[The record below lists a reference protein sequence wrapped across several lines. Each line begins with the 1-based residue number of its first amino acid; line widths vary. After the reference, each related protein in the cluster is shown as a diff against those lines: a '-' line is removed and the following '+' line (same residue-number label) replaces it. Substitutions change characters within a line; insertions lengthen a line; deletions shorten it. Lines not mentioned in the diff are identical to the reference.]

1 MKKLTVNKTGVL
13 LLILGLFL
21 MQDKLQEWFT
31 PFQYLDEAFGL
42 LLIPLGVLRF
52 RQKRNLLA
60 NNRRT
65 VLFFVLL
72 GIFWLCGWAGWLRYQ
87 YQPFISAAKDAY
99 VNLKFFLA
107 AAAAFLMFDDG
118 KTDFAA
124 LKDTLW
130 PILTTV
136 TVELF
141 ALCLCDLAFGVF
153 STEFRGP
160 LRAVKLFY
168 SAYTTL
174 VGNCIL
180 LCALFL
186 WYYDRK
192 GKGIV
197 PYLLMLSFI
206 MYCTRRVKGIGAI
219 ACIVLVYLLV
229 LRRQGPLSKKLKIFV
244 GAVMV
249 FAAAAGV
256 YQLASYY
263 FFMGTGSARAMLSLA
278 APFVAWDHFPTG
290 SGWATF
296 GSFFSADPYSPV
308 YGMYRMAGIWGLSP
322 NYSAFVADT
331 YWPMILGQT
340 GFFGLAAFISA
351 LVIFIR
357 AFLAP
362 ESHRCARAS
371 GIMVVLY
378 LLISSTSESAFA
390 NPIAVPMAFWLGFL
404 LAEYRAIKTG
414 SVTHDL

>member
-21 MQDKLQEWFT
+21 MQDKLQDWWT
-31 PFQYLDEAFGL
+31 PFQYFDEAFGL
-42 LLIPLGVLRF
+42 LMVPLFVLRVI
-52 RQKRNLLA
+52 QKRNPLSKNKQTL
-60 NNRRT
+60 
-65 VLFFVLL
+65 LFFGLL

-87 YQPFISAAKDAY
+87 YMPITNALKDAY
-99 VNLKFFLA
+99 VNLKFFMA
-107 AAAAFLMFDDG
+107 AAAGFLMFDDG
-118 KTDFAA
+118 KTDFSR

-180 LCALFL
+180 LSALYL
-186 WYYDRK
+186 WYFDRK
-192 GKGIV
+192 GKKII
-197 PYLLMLSFI
+197 PYLVMLSFI

-219 ACIVLVYLLV
+219 ACIFMVYLMV
-229 LRRQGPLSKKLKIFV
+229 LRDRKVISRKVKILLGCVLAF
-244 GAVMV
+244 AV
-249 FAAAAGV
+249 AAGG
-256 YQLASYY
+256 YQLISYY
-263 FFMGTGSARAMLSLA
+263 FLMGTGSARAMLTLA

-296 GSFFSADPYSPV
+296 ASFFSGEPYSPV

-322 NYSAFVADT
+322 DYHAFVADT
-331 YWPMILGQT
+331 YWPMILGQC
-340 GFFGLAAFISA
+340 GFFGFAAFIYA
-351 LVIFIR
+351 LVLFLRGFVSPKEDR
-357 AFLAP
+357 A
-362 ESHRCARAS
+362 SRAS

-404 LAEYRAIKTG
+404 LAERRNTCRECDA
-414 SVTHDL
+414 

>member
-21 MQDKLQEWFT
+21 MQDKLQEWWT
-31 PFQYLDEAFGL
+31 PFQYFDEAFGL
-42 LLIPLGVLRF
+42 LMVPLFILRVI
-52 RQKRNLLA
+52 QKRNPLSKNKQTL
-60 NNRRT
+60 
-65 VLFFVLL
+65 LFFGLL
-72 GIFWLCGWAGWLRYQ
+72 GFFWLCGWAGWLRYQ
-87 YQPFISAAKDAY
+87 YQPITNALKDAY
-99 VNLKFFLA
+99 VNLKFFMA
-107 AAAAFLMFDDG
+107 ATTGFLLFDDG
-118 KTDFAA
+118 KTDFSR

-141 ALCLCDLAFGVF
+141 VLCLCDLAFGVF

-180 LCALFL
+180 LSALYL

-192 GKGIV
+192 GKGII
-197 PYLLMLSFI
+197 PYLAMLSFT

-219 ACIVLVYLLV
+219 ACIFMVYLMV
-229 LRRQGPLSKKLKIFV
+229 LRDRKVISRKVKILLGCVLAF
-244 GAVMV
+244 AV
-249 FAAAAGV
+249 AAGG
-256 YQLASYY
+256 YQLVSYY
-263 FFMGTGSARAMLSLA
+263 FLMGTESARAMLTLA

-296 GSFFSADPYSPV
+296 GSFFSAEPYSPV

-322 NYSAFVADT
+322 NYHAFIADT

-340 GFFGLAAFISA
+340 GFFGFAGFLLA
-351 LVIFIR
+351 LVVFVKR
-357 AFLAP
+357 VLKMRELP
-362 ESHRCARAS
+362 GSYAS
-371 GIMVVLY
+371 GLLILAQ
-378 LLISSTSESAFA
+378 LLISSTSESALA
-390 NPIAVPMAFWLGFL
+390 NPLAVPMALWLGVL
-404 LAEYRAIKTG
+404 MAEHRQKGMGA
-414 SVTHDL
+414 

>member
-21 MQDKLQEWFT
+21 MQDKLQDWWT
-31 PFQYLDEAFGL
+31 PFQYFDEAFGL
-42 LLIPLGVLRF
+42 LMAPLFVLRVI
-52 RQKRNLLA
+52 QKRNPLSKNKQTL
-60 NNRRT
+60 
-65 VLFFVLL
+65 LFFGLL
-72 GIFWLCGWAGWLRYQ
+72 GLFWLCGWAGWLRYQ
-87 YQPFISAAKDAY
+87 YQPITNALKDAY
-99 VNLKFFLA
+99 VNLKFFMSA
-107 AAAAFLMFDDG
+107 AAGFLLFDDG
-118 KTDFAA
+118 KTDFSR

-141 ALCLCDLAFGVF
+141 ALGLCDLAFGVF

-180 LCALFL
+180 LCALYL

-192 GKGIV
+192 GKKII

-219 ACIVLVYLLV
+219 ACMVMVYLMV
-229 LRRQGPLSKKLKIFV
+229 LRRQGKLSKKVKIFV
-244 GAVMV
+244 GAVLA
-249 FAAAAGV
+249 FAVAAGG
-256 YQLASYY
+256 YQLISYY
-263 FFMGTGSARAMLSLA
+263 FLMGTGSARAMLTLA

-296 GSFFSADPYSPV
+296 GSFFSGEPYSPV

-322 NYSAFVADT
+322 NYHAFIADT

-340 GFFGLAAFISA
+340 GFFGCAAFIWA
-351 LVIFIR
+351 LVIFLRGFVSPKTCR
-357 AFLAP
+357 A
-362 ESHRCARAS
+362 SRAS

-404 LAEYRAIKTG
+404 LAERRHTAG
-414 SVTHDL
+414 ECDA